1 MTTAD
6 KYHYAILTSLNGL
19 RFKKY
24 VNMRPKF
31 ALWVKDGDWSGL
43 EKNLGLFRKFLKGF
57 LYEEHESTTQ
67 KQMVDL
73 NSVSC

>member
-1 MTTAD
+1 MGTD
-6 KYHYAILTSLNGL
+6 QGWK
-19 RFKKY
+19 
-24 VNMRPKF
+24 
-31 ALWVKDGDWSGL
+31 
-43 EKNLGLFRKFLKGF
+43 KNLGLFRKFLKGFF